1 MGIHCID
8 VLRRF
13 LLRCLLVAATA
24 CAATL
29 QPWTWLEG
37 PVIARV
43 GNGIVAQS
51 SDDQTETQENE
62 IGDEEDSGPLP
73 EVFYDDAVLPEAV
86 LKTRNALLL
95 AARSGDIEQLRP
107 ILQASEVKTLVSFG
121 DETDPI
127 AYWKSSSFD
136 GSGRD
141 ILAEMIKIFS
151 SGFVYIHPGTPDA
164 LYVWPYHFVY
174 PLDKLTA
181 EQEVELYLL
190 IPPQYRDDM
199 EAAGGYI
206 GFRAGIDPNGSLV
219 FFVAGD

>member
-1 MGIHCID
+1 M
-8 VLRRF
+8 
-13 LLRCLLVAATA
+13 
-24 CAATL
+24 L
-29 QPWTWLEG
+29 QPWSWSEG
-37 PVIARV
+37 PVSARI
-43 GNGIVAQS
+43 GGDAVAQS
-51 SDDQTETQENE
+51 DDDEVGTQAVEPGGE
-62 IGDEEDSGPLP
+62 DEDEPLP

-86 LKTRNALLL
+86 LKTRNALLQ

-107 ILQASEVKTLVSFG
+107 ILQASEVKTVVSFG

-151 SGFVYIHPGTPDA
+151 SGFVYIHPGRPDA

-190 IPPQYRDDM
+190 IPPEYRDDM